1 MLDAAAGAWNVRSRL
16 EARMSGPAKYIFPIL
31 MSGVMAFLMTAL
43 VTALNLGFPSDFMHR
58 WAIAFVIAWP
68 CAALAAFI
76 AIPLARRGTAAILRV
91 FEGHRA

>member
-1 MLDAAAGAWNVRSRL
+1 MT
-16 EARMSGPAKYIFPIL
+16 GPAKYIFPIL

-43 VTALNLGFPSDFMHR
+43 VTALNLGFPPDFASR

-68 CAALAAFI
+68 FAALAAFI
-76 AIPLARRGTAAILRV
+76 AIPLARRGTVAILRV